1 MAASRTTVVVTGS
14 TRGIGFGLCQAFLDR
29 GCQVVVSGRSPK
41 AVEAAVKKLAAKS
54 TRARVIGHPCDV
66 TEPSE
71 LEALWSA
78 ARREFGAVDVWI
90 NNAGTC
96 NAIRNFVELPVAEI
110 VSVVDA
116 NLRGAMLGSHVA
128 MTRMLAQGH
137 GSIFNMEG
145 WGSRGEW
152 NPGMTPYC
160 TTKRAV
166 RYFSDALA
174 REARGT
180 TVRVGTLSP
189 GMVITDLLVSS
200 YENGEAENWLRSRWL
215 FNFVIDPAE
224 KVCGW
229 LATKVLKNPGNGKH
243 ITWMTPLRL
252 FVRFFQPHYYTRN
265 AFSGTALDALGKKNA
280 RG

>member
-1 MAASRTTVVVTGS
+1 MTTSRKTIVVTGS
-14 TRGIGFGLCQAFLDR
+14 TRGIGFGLAEAFLAR
-29 GCQVVVSGRSPK
+29 GCQVVVSGRSQK
-41 AVEAAVKKLAAKS
+41 AVTAAVAKLAARS
-54 TRARVIGHPCDV
+54 TRARVLGQPCDV
-66 TEPSE
+66 TDATE
-71 LEALWSA
+71 LDALWKA
-78 ARREFGAVDVWI
+78 ATREYGPVDVWI

-96 NAIRNFVELPVAEI
+96 NAIRGFVELPTSEI

-128 MTRMLAQGH
+128 LTQMLKQGH

-174 REARGT
+174 KETRT
-180 TVRVGTLSP
+180 TPIRVGTLSP

-200 YENGEAENWLRSRWL
+200 YGNGAAENWVRSRWL
-215 FNFVIDPAE
+215 FNFVIDPPE

-229 LATKVLKNPGNGKH
+229 LATKVLANPRNGAH
-243 ITWMTPLRL
+243 VTWMTPLRL
-252 FVRFFQPHYYTRN
+252 LVRFLQPHYYTRN
-265 AFSGTALDALGKKNA
+265 AFAGTALDTIGKSA
-280 RG
+280 R

>member
-1 MAASRTTVVVTGS
+1 MAASRRTVVVTGS
-14 TRGIGFGLCQAFLDR
+14 TRGIGFGLCEAFLAR

-41 AVEAAVKKLAAKS
+41 AVEGAVKKLAAKS
-54 TRARVIGHPCDV
+54 TRARVIGQPCDV
-66 TEPSE
+66 TDAAE
-71 LEALWSA
+71 LEALWAA

-96 NAIRNFVELPVAEI
+96 NAVRSFVELPVAEI

-116 NLRGAMLGSHVA
+116 NLRGSMLGSHVA

-180 TVRVGTLSP
+180 PVRVGTLSP

-200 YENGEAENWLRSRWL
+200 YENGAAENWARSRWL
-215 FNFVIDPAE
+215 FNFVIDSPE
-224 KVCGW
+224 QVCGW
-229 LATKVLKNPGNGKH
+229 LATKVLAEPRNGAH
-243 ITWMTPLRL
+243 ITWMTWLRL
-252 FVRFFQPHYYTRN
+252 LVRFFQPHYYTRN
-265 AFSGTALDALGKKNA
+265 AFSGTALDTLGKNA